1 MEIVLTSDRDRST
14 SPVGSLGITRTFRA
28 LAEPSNRG
36 KKNVTPQVETER
48 GGGRGV
54 EFGWNSRDG
63 GRGPFVVMATAGFHP
78 LIDPPRSRS
87 STKPQTLSLF
97 LSDTRTH
104 GDIYTYN
111 LLSVP
116 FEVSSRRT
124 HPFSPRFASTTS
136 NCVNKQR
143 FAFVWLLRKQ
153 TLGTILPTF
162 FLLFLFVSSPFVYSY
177 RFPMLFREPFGW
189 K

>member
-1 MEIVLTSDRDRST
+1 MELKKRKEKKEKSFSLKREKKRKERKKVPDRKGLAEKERKRGLGQKSLEIVLTSDRDRST
-14 SPVGSLGITRTFRA
+14 SPVGSLGITRTFRV

-87 STKPQTLSLF
+87 STKPQTLSL
-97 LSDTRTH
+97 S
-104 GDIYTYN
+104 
-111 LLSVP
+111 
-116 FEVSSRRT
+116 
-124 HPFSPRFASTTS
+124 
-136 NCVNKQR
+136 
-143 FAFVWLLRKQ
+143 
-153 TLGTILPTF
+153 
-162 FLLFLFVSSPFVYSY
+162 LFL
-177 RFPMLFREPFGW
+177 
-189 K
+189 

>member
-1 MEIVLTSDRDRST
+1 M
-14 SPVGSLGITRTFRA
+14 
-28 LAEPSNRG
+28 
-36 KKNVTPQVETER
+36 TPQVETKREG

-104 GDIYTYN
+104 GDIYTRTIYC
-111 LLSVP
+111 LFLSRYRHEGHTP
-116 FEVSSRRT
+116 SRRD
-124 HPFSPRFASTTS
+124 SPR
-136 NCVNKQR
+136 
-143 FAFVWLLRKQ
+143 LR
-153 TLGTILPTF
+153 LIA
-162 FLLFLFVSSPFVYSY
+162 
-177 RFPMLFREPFGW
+177 
-189 K
+189 